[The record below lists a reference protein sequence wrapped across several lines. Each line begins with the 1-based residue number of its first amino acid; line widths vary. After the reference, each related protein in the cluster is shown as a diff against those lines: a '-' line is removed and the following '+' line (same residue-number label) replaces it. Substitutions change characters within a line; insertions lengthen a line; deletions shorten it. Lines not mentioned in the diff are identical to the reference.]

1 MPVLFAESE
10 DRILFMPVL
19 FAELEDPII
28 LLTYDRNWVR
38 IINDICQKGEKDAKT
53 IQMQKDRTV
62 SGIPEFLSR

>member
-1 MPVLFAESE
+1 
-10 DRILFMPVL
+10 MPVL